1 MAYDSKWWGMRSGDL
16 VGSNTITQDI
26 SDSIKK
32 FFSKKDGKAGD
43 IYLVIMA
50 LVAFGFG
57 IAGYTS
63 ILSKFMGDLPSA
75 VRIIIDLIPMGVGG
89 YLFYLAFF
97 NKFDSKVYMEASAAL
112 CIILM
117 GMSLSS
123 LAAELPS
130 ILGGTKFMVYWMFL
144 SIPVIY
150 LATSTVGALI
160 YLGILLTW
168 LGATQIIGVLSN
180 PFMLLNG
187 PEALVGGFFAK
198 TGHAI
203 FAWFFLLLI
212 LPHFMRYTDRPSY
225 DTRKMV
231 LGWVGGYLL
240 IQVAMN
246 SFTTFSILALPF
258 LFVCFYMAGKEYY
271 ADGKFWW
278 NRPFQTLTILTFVG
292 LTWAMTQE
300 ETNGMMLMLSGL
312 MEGSSINGWFAY
324 IINLLVVLGVIA
336 WAVYSVYNDYNSEK
350 KANIMLMAFPAV
362 FTLSL
367 LIAKFAESG
376 TIGAW
381 LFNLYGIALGA
392 DYIMKGIKSKDY
404 QILALGIIIALPI
417 LYYKIED
424 LLKEVLA
431 GDNGQVVGGLIL
443 CAVSAGLLYIGINF
457 YNSTRTNEE

>member
-1 MAYDSKWWGMRSGDL
+1 
-16 VGSNTITQDI
+16 
-26 SDSIKK
+26 
-32 FFSKKDGKAGD
+32 
-43 IYLVIMA
+43 
-50 LVAFGFG
+50 
-57 IAGYTS
+57 
-63 ILSKFMGDLPSA
+63 
-75 VRIIIDLIPMGVGG
+75 
-89 YLFYLAFF
+89 
-97 NKFDSKVYMEASAAL
+97 
-112 CIILM
+112 
-117 GMSLSS
+117 
-123 LAAELPS
+123 
-130 ILGGTKFMVYWMFL
+130 
-144 SIPVIY
+144 
-150 LATSTVGALI
+150 
-160 YLGILLTW
+160 
-168 LGATQIIGVLSN
+168 
-180 PFMLLNG
+180 
-187 PEALVGGFFAK
+187 
-198 TGHAI
+198 
-203 FAWFFLLLI
+203 
-212 LPHFMRYTDRPSY
+212 
-225 DTRKMV
+225 
-231 LGWVGGYLL
+231 
-240 IQVAMN
+240 
-246 SFTTFSILALPF
+246 
-258 LFVCFYMAGKEYY
+258 
-271 ADGKFWW
+271 
-278 NRPFQTLTILTFVG
+278 
-292 LTWAMTQE
+292 
-300 ETNGMMLMLSGL
+300 LMLSGL